1 MNIIFD
7 YSKLLGKAKE
17 LGLRQK
23 DLAEKAEV
31 SPSTYS
37 QKLNHNSPFTQK
49 RNTSDGK
56 GIAYPYKRNW
66 HVFFYTKSL
75 EKLNNTKE
83 RTSYYAEAK
92 IATRIYYTHR
102 SG

>member
-49 RNTSDGK
+49 EIQATVNALHIPTSEIGT
-56 GIAYPYKRNW
+56 Y
-66 HVFFYTKSL
+66 FFTLKV
-75 EKLNNTKE
+75 
-83 RTSYYAEAK
+83 
-92 IATRIYYTHR
+92 
-102 SG
+102 